1 MLLENK
7 KKYKGDTSYNLKSN
21 TDHNMINHEELIFL
35 YKNIIE

>member
-21 TDHNMINHEELIFL
+21 TYLINHEELIFL